1 MACRNSLPELLG
13 DAHAE
18 GAALEPIFSEV
29 FVKAVN
35 VDRQD
40 PREIGQTELASHSVD
55 LVKRIG
61 CGAAAI
67 VGDLPCVITSWT
79 DFEQQSLVCAQRQQL
94 ADAPAK
100 AEIVTRRQIE
110 IFFLAVGF
118 VGQRSDNGGG
128 FVSHRIKCDRP
139 LELVSPKTIAKV
151 VSVFDFNRASDRDC
165 SGSRVIPANR
175 CIEPIRESKVKMR
188 Q

>member
-1 MACRNSLPELLG
+1 MACRNSLPELLC

-128 FVSHRIKCDRP
+128 VVWPGVKCAHP
-139 LELVSPKTIAKV
+139 AGLVGPKALAEV
-151 VSVFDFNRASDRDC
+151 G
-165 SGSRVIPANR
+165 SGLRL
-175 CIEPIRESKVKMR
+175 
-188 Q
+188 